1 MKNISIKVYR
11 PTGEFIKDWSS
22 VANFEE
28 FIKEINAGLGE
39 CIVNLGVPFDY
50 DGSELDLNN
59 IVEID
64 IADKDTKTNGFTRI
78 YSGYISLIE
87 PFVDG
92 KKEGITVHLLGE
104 YTKLSLD
111 YLKNENIVILYSDS
125 TNGITTTSSG
135 TSADIGLIVRGIL
148 NRYRLETTSPKINY
162 SITSIPDIGQNA
174 LYSFRLV
181 TYREAIDKIINI
193 FPAGYFWYVDEYNI
207 FTIKQKSSTPIHT
220 FEFGKHFK
228 SLRIQKSMETLRNF
242 VLVWDGDSFFKNYSN
257 SSSILKYG
265 RRVNAIQDN
274 AIGDSVT
281 ANGIASK
288 YLNENK
294 DQEISIV
301 CEIIDNNLSEYG
313 YDIESI
319 QPGDTCKFIGFNS
332 ATTDILNENMLIT
345 KVIYNLDK
353 VILSV
358 KLTKTGIID
367 NQKKLKTYVE
377 DLSNLNVPATYS

>member
-11 PTGEFIKDWSS
+11 PSGEFIKDWSS
-22 VANFEE
+22 ISNFEE
-28 FIKEINAGLGE
+28 FSKEINAGLGE
-39 CIVNLGVPFDY
+39 CIINLGVTFDY
-50 DGSELDLNN
+50 DGAELDLNN

-64 IADKDTKTNGFTRI
+64 VADKDTVANGYTRV

-87 PFVDG
+87 PFIDG
-92 KKEGITVHLLGE
+92 KKEGISVHLLGE

-135 TSADIGLIVRGIL
+135 TSADVGLIVRGIL
-148 NRYRLETTSPKINY
+148 NRYRSETTNPKINY
-162 SITSIPDIGQNA
+162 SIASIPNVGQNA

-181 TYREAIDKIINI
+181 TYREAIDKILSI
-193 FPAGYFWYVDEYNI
+193 FPEGYFWYVDEYNI
-207 FTIKQKSSTPIHT
+207 FTIRQKSSTPIHT

-257 SSSILKYG
+257 SSSIFKYG

-281 ANGIASK
+281 ANGIASR

-301 CEIIDNNLSEYG
+301 CEIIDNNLDEYG